1 MPSLV
6 CSPAFLKFGI
16 SQENS
21 RFKKAYKMNLV
32 QFRANNFVSLHMISA
47 VKNVWFGIL
56 KG

>member
-1 MPSLV
+1 MLSLV
-6 CSPAFLKFGI
+6 FGI
-16 SQENS
+16 PQENS

>member
-1 MPSLV
+1 
-6 CSPAFLKFGI
+6 
-16 SQENS
+16 
-21 RFKKAYKMNLV
+21 MNLV